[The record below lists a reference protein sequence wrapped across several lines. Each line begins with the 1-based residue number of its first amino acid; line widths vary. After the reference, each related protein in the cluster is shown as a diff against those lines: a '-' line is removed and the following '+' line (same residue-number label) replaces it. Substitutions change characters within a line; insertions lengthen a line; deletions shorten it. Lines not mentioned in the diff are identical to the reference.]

1 MQNPAFLNAMQVH
14 ARISKEW
21 RRRMLFMFAML
32 FGFSCWFLSDG
43 YVIWPNEAERYEAYA
58 DIRDEMLESGKAE
71 DEESLELRVA
81 WQKRARETD
90 MSAKVP
96 KERPPEAI
104 QEQRTIGW
112 SLMAVS
118 LIFGGWIAWNHRLSI
133 RAEGETVIGASG
145 QRVVLDSIIA
155 TDRKKWK
162 NKGIAYAIYKE
173 NGKKKRLC
181 LDDHKFAGAEEILL
195 EAERRIKAR
204 AEAGEEVGEGKNED
218 EA

>member
-1 MQNPAFLNAMQVH
+1 
-14 ARISKEW
+14 
-21 RRRMLFMFAML
+21 MLFMFAML
-32 FGFSCWFLSDG
+32 FGFACWFLTDG
-43 YVIWPNEAERYEAYA
+43 YLIWPKEGERYEAYA
-58 DIRDEMLESGKAE
+58 AIRDRMLESGEAE

-81 WQKRARETD
+81 WQKYAREAD
-90 MSAKVP
+90 VSAKVP
-96 KERPPEAI
+96 KERTPEAI

-112 SLMAVS
+112 FLIVVS
-118 LIFGGWIAWNHRLSI
+118 LAFGAWVAWNHRRSI

-145 QRVVLDSIIA
+145 QRVALDSIIA

-162 NKGIAYAIYKE
+162 NKGIAYAIYEE

-204 AEAGEEVGEGKNED
+204 DEGSAD
-218 EA
+218 ESETES